1 MNSSNDLEQ
10 TASALANILKNTMAE
25 IAQKQV
31 ENTEREAENDKRE
44 AENDK
49 REAETNQ
56 RYKEMSAKEVV
67 LAVKNVQFLR
77 ESKASVTSY
86 PPLH

>member
-31 ENTEREAENDKRE
+31 ENTERE